1 MTKAIIIKEL
11 LKTRRAF
18 WICIILALFFTV
30 YAILGINRVIT
41 THGVEHIWL
50 IMLMKDQTFIDSI
63 KYIPLLCGLLIG
75 LSQMMPEMQQNRLKL
90 TLHLPCQSLK
100 LLMTMLAT
108 GFAELTVIFLL
119 QFLSIWIFYSGI
131 IVSEMTWHV
140 LLTSLTWYLA
150 GYTVYFFATAVC
162 LEGRWKR
169 RILLALIGVGMVTLY
184 YLQPVPGAYN
194 GFLPFAAIATLLLAS
209 LSYYSIIRF
218 KQGQID

>member
-18 WICIILALFFTV
+18 RVSILLAVFFTV

-119 QFLSIWIFYSGI
+119 QFVSIWIFYRGI
-131 IVSEMTWHV
+131 IVAEMTWHV
-140 LLTSLTWYLA
+140 LLTSVTWYLA
-150 GYTVYFFATAVC
+150 GYAAYFFATAVC

-169 RILLALIGVGMVTLY
+169 RIIIALLGVGMVTIF
-184 YLQPVPGAYN
+184 YLQPVSGAYN
-194 GFLPFAAIATLLLAS
+194 GFLPFATIATLLLAT
-209 LSYYSIIRF
+209 LSYLSIIRF

>member
-18 WICIILALFFTV
+18 WVCILLALFFTV
-30 YAILGINRVIT
+30 YAMLGINRVIT

-90 TLHLPCQSLK
+90 TLHLPCSSLK

-108 GFAELTVIFLL
+108 GFTELTLIFLI
-119 QFLSIWIFYSGI
+119 QFVSIWIFYSGI
-131 IVSEMTWHV
+131 IVAEMTWHV
-140 LLTSLTWYLA
+140 LMTSLTWYIA
-150 GYTVYFFATAVC
+150 GYTAYFFATAVC

-169 RILLALIGVGMVTLY
+169 RILLALIGVGFATLY

-194 GFLPFAAIATLLLAS
+194 GYLPFAIIATLLLAT
-209 LSYYSIIRF
+209 LSYQSIIRF